1 MYNNR
6 YQPDANMTNST
17 DENQRPA
24 RIRPLRRLSM
34 VWIVP
39 IVAIL
44 AGLWMVYDTWSK
56 LGPEITLKLANAEG
70 IEPEKTTIKVLDVS
84 IGKVSSVRLSPD
96 NKSVRVTARLD
107 AGTDSLLS
115 ADTRFWV
122 VKPRIDKGGV
132 TGLSTLLSGAYIQ
145 LQPGKSPQRKTEFQ
159 VLSSSPVTAPDV
171 PGLRIRL
178 SGQNVKVLSV
188 ADPVLYQGFQ
198 VGRVETASFD
208 PATRQMHYQL
218 FIERPYDRLVTDTSR
233 FWVASGLQISATAEG
248 LKIRTGSLA
257 TLVGGGV
264 AFDVPPG
271 RPLGGRVANLTPFT
285 LYPDQ
290 DSIAEQYSGRH
301 IDYLAFFDES
311 VRGLTVGAPV
321 EYRGLRIGTVQAIP
335 YPVKN
340 GPRRVLGEKR
350 IPVLLRIEPD
360 RIESFANLSRP
371 NDWQEEIERA
381 IGEGLN
387 ARLKTGN
394 LLTGAVFVDLDFDAK
409 SRGRHMS
416 RVDGLPVLPTS
427 SGGLAQIEAKVI
439 ALLDKLN
446 ALKLDTT
453 LNNADQALTESSHAM
468 TEIRRLTQRLDTLL
482 AQPDTQQLPQDLR
495 STLQELQRTLG
506 GVSPQSPA
514 YQQLQQSLSTLNQLL
529 QEMRPVVR
537 TLDETPN
544 ALLFNRSSRDPEPKG
559 ATP

>member
-1 MYNNR
+1 
-6 YQPDANMTNST
+6 MTNST
-17 DENQRPA
+17 DENQGPA
-24 RIRPLRRLSM
+24 RIRPLKRLSM
-34 VWIVP
+34 VWVVP
-39 IVAIL
+39 IIAIL

-56 LGPEITLKLANAEG
+56 LGPEITLTMASAEG
-70 IEPEKTTIKVLDVS
+70 VAPEKTTIKVLDVN
-84 IGKVSSVRLSPD
+84 IGKVTSVRLSPD

-122 VKPRIDKGGV
+122 VKPRIDKTGV
-132 TGLSTLLSGAYIQ
+132 SGLGTLLSGAYIQ
-145 LQPGKSPQRKTEFQ
+145 LQPGKSPERKTTFQ
-159 VLSSSPVTAPDV
+159 ALPSAPVTGPDV

-178 SGQNVKVLSV
+178 SGQNVKVLAV

-208 PATRQMHYQL
+208 PATRQMNYQL
-218 FIERPYDRLVTDTSR
+218 FIEQPYDRLVTDTSR

-248 LKIRTGSLA
+248 LKIRTGSLE
-257 TLVGGGV
+257 TLVSGGV

-271 RPLGGRVANLTPFT
+271 RPLGERVANMTPFT

-290 DSIAEQYSGRH
+290 DSISQQYTGRH

-321 EYRGLRIGTVQAIP
+321 EYRGLRIGTVQALP
-335 YPVKN
+335 YPLKN
-340 GPRRVLGEKR
+340 RKRWVLGERR

-360 RIESFANLSRP
+360 RIESFTPSRP
-371 NDWQEEIERA
+371 NDWQQEIEHA
-381 IGEGLN
+381 ISEGLN

-394 LLTGAVFVDLDFDAK
+394 LLTGAVFVDLDFNGKLRDQRMA
-409 SRGRHMS
+409 SI
-416 RVDGLPVLPTS
+416 DGLPVLPTT

-446 ALKLDTT
+446 GLKLETT
-453 LNNADQALTESSHAM
+453 LGNADQTLAEGQQTLVEV
-468 TEIRRLTQRLDTLL
+468 RRLTQRLDGLL

-495 STLQELQRTLG
+495 QTLQELQRTLA

-514 YQQLQQSLSTLNQLL
+514 YQQLHQSLSTLNQLL

-544 ALLFNRSSRDPEPKG
+544 ALLFNRSGRDPEPKG